1 MVVFP
6 GTSLSVGA
14 AAAEGSSSSTS
25 AAAAAAGGEWSA
37 KEELML
43 LDGIDLYGFGNW
55 RDIASLVGSRTE
67 QQCQRHYHAVY
78 LDPAGPMARARRE
91 AEAGAGS
98 AGTGA
103 GAGAGSITGGGL
115 GIPVGNS
122 AAAASLPAPS
132 PGPTPT
138 LAGGAGTPGFP
149 QSHIPRVE
157 VAGFMPLR
165 GDFDI
170 EHDNEAEALLADLDF
185 VEGEHASESELKL
198 RLLEVYCAKLSER
211 ERRKAFV
218 LERGL
223 LDFKRILATERRRP
237 REERELYD
245 ALRPFARF
253 MSAAEHEDLARG
265 LILENR
271 LRKRIAALAEYR
283 RLGLTSLAEAAEYE
297 SAKKRNALPAFFRGR
312 AAAAAASA
320 TAAAH
325 MSSSSA
331 GAGAG
336 AGYGMGMGMGVDG
349 EGETVSGTRSSAAA
363 AALAAAASAAGQA
376 GVAAEGV
383 ALSALPH
390 VFHPLYAPPTA
401 SGRPAGVSMADV
413 TGVPRQASSS
423 STGATSSSAAGAG
436 AGAGAALAGGVA
448 GDSSVTGKK
457 RGRPAVGAGAG
468 SAADGASASTGASAA
483 ATPAPSPA
491 TTAAVPFSLAG
502 IPGADRLTRAEAAL
516 CEHLAMLP
524 YQFLQVKGTLLAL
537 AAQRGL
543 VKPEDAGQAL
553 LHVGESSRAAYDER
567 RFPAPSRP
575 HRSALVPH
583 PRALD
588 SLPFARPPL
597 LCSPPVLP
605 PSAPSSSS
613 ADVVKVR
620 GVYSFCVKAGLIHA
634 VDISI
639 PPAASAPAAG
649 LA

>member
-1 MVVFP
+1 
-6 GTSLSVGA
+6 
-14 AAAEGSSSSTS
+14 
-25 AAAAAAGGEWSA
+25 
-37 KEELML
+37 ML

-91 AEAGAGS
+91 AEAASGKS
-98 AGTGA
+98 AG
-103 GAGAGSITGGGL
+103 GSSSGL
-115 GIPVGNS
+115 GIPVGS
-122 AAAASLPAPS
+122 GAVASLPAPL
-132 PGPTPT
+132 PGPAPS

-170 EHDNEAEALLADLDF
+170 EHDNDAEALLADLDF

-253 MSAAEHEDLARG
+253 MSAPEHEDLARG

-320 TAAAH
+320 TASAHMASAH
-325 MSSSSA
+325 MSSAAGSA
-331 GAGAG
+331 GPGAG
-336 AGYGMGMGMGVDG
+336 GFGMGMGVDG
-349 EGETVSGTRSSAAA
+349 DVETVSGTRSSAAA

-376 GVAAEGV
+376 GVSAEGV
-383 ALSALPH
+383 PLSALPH
-390 VFHPLYAPPTA
+390 TFHPLHAQAIGGARPT
-401 SGRPAGVSMADV
+401 GMSMAEV
-413 TGVPRQASSS
+413 TGVSRQPSNSSVGGS
-423 STGATSSSAAGAG
+423 AASAAGSG
-436 AGAGAALAGGVA
+436 AGAGAAAGA
-448 GDSSVTGKK
+448 DSSVTGKK
-457 RGRPAVGAGAG
+457 RGRPAAPSGIAAAGSDGASGTGAGA
-468 SAADGASASTGASAA
+468 AASSSTGAASAA
-483 ATPAPSPA
+483 TVSHAAPA
-491 TTAAVPFSLAG
+491 PFSLAG
-502 IPGADRLTRAEAAL
+502 IPGADRLTRAEVAL

-553 LHVGESSRAAYDER
+553 LHVGECISHQ
-567 RFPAPSRP
+567 PSAIAHQP
-575 HRSALVPH
+575 SPIIAVLGSALSCTQL
-583 PRALD
+583 R
-588 SLPFARPPL
+588 
-597 LCSPPVLP
+597 
-605 PSAPSSSS
+605 
-613 ADVVKVR
+613 
-620 GVYSFCVKAGLIHA
+620 
-634 VDISI
+634 
-639 PPAASAPAAG
+639 
-649 LA
+649 